1 MLEIEAERYE
11 RAIMGKV
18 LPKSKKN
25 VGCSI
30 SDKGRDKLKDRE
42 QKEWWNT
49 KKEKKH
55 KDFGERDGA
64 ISLVIWHNKAKQ

>member
-18 LPKSKKN
+18 LSKNKKN
-25 VGCSI
+25 VDCSI
-30 SDKGRDKLKDRE
+30 LDKGRDKLKDRE

-49 KKEKKH
+49 KKKNTKIL
-55 KDFGERDGA
+55 EREMGQY
-64 ISLVIWHNKAKQ
+64 L